1 MNNEQDQQQTEN
13 HTEQHPRW
21 LARLVGLIL
30 IVVAGLVALYTLV
43 GYTAWQSGEAI
54 RNKRE
59 ESQQVEQAARQVSL
73 AQEDIAQ
80 GSYHLALRRLEWV
93 LQRDPDNK
101 DAQAVRRQADA
112 ALKTALTP
120 VAPASPTPPPEPSPT
135 PGEISEPGIEIER
148 LRRLAKQE
156 KWEDLF
162 KSTLVFQRQY
172 PGYERLETDGYLYSS
187 SLNMGLSYVQGEQI
201 ETGIYYLAQAEKL
214 GDLSQEALDYW
225 LWAELYLQGMAYY
238 GANWG
243 AAASFFRDLC
253 LSAPFYQGS
262 CDKLFDAL
270 LAYGNQYLVAL
281 DFCPAVDLFREAR
294 QYGRNQDL
302 DLKLTAAAQGCA
314 EATPTPPPIIDTLP
328 VTGTESLER
337 PVSDE

>member
-1 MNNEQDQQQTEN
+1 MDEKDQQKLEN
-13 HTEQHPRW
+13 HTEQHSRP
-21 LARLVGLIL
+21 LARLIGIIL
-30 IVVAGLVALYTLV
+30 IVVAVLVALYAVV

-54 RNKRE
+54 RKERE
-59 ESQQVEQAARQVSL
+59 ESQQAEQAARQLSL

-80 GSYHLALRRLEWV
+80 GSYHLALRRLEWI

-101 DAQAVRRQADA
+101 EAQAVRRQADA

-120 VAPASPTPPPEPSPT
+120 IAPASPTPPPEPSPT
-135 PGEISEPGIEIER
+135 PGQISEPEKEIER

-162 KSTLVFQRQY
+162 EGTLVFQRQY
-172 PGYERLETDGYLYSS
+172 PGYERLETDRLLYNS
-187 SLNMGLSYVQGEQI
+187 SLNLGLSYVQGDQI

-253 LSAPFYQGS
+253 LSAPFYHGS

-270 LAYGNQYLVAL
+270 LAYGNQYLVAQ
-281 DFCPAVDLFREAR
+281 DYCPAVNLFREAR

-302 DLKLTAAAQGCA
+302 DLKLNEAVQGCA
-314 EATPTPPPIIDTLP
+314 EATPTPAPIIDTLP
-328 VTGTESLER
+328 ITGTESLEA